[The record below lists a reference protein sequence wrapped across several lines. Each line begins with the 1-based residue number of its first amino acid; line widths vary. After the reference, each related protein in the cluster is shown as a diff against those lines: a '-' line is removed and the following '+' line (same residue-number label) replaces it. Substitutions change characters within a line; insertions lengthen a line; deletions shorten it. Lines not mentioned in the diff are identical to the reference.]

1 MKDRIELKIV
11 PFTGLKKGGNGGGDD
26 MLEARVAKLE
36 ANVEHIASDT
46 NEIKLNLRVTSSDVA
61 ELKTDT
67 ALSKRDIADI
77 KADTNSLKQDF
88 ITMNAQVSGLNSSI
102 NSFKTTIKV
111 SAWVISA
118 AVVVL
123 GAIAGPYLA
132 KIASILN
139 ELALKS

>member
-1 MKDRIELKIV
+1 
-11 PFTGLKKGGNGGGDD
+11 

-77 KADTNSLKQDF
+77 KFNTSSLKQDF
-88 ITMNAQVSGLNSSI
+88 ITMNGRVSDLETSI

-111 SAWVISA
+111 SVGVISA
-118 AVVVL
+118 AVVVFGIIPL
-123 GAIAGPYLA
+123 CQDSCHPLL
-132 KIASILN
+132 KI
-139 ELALKS
+139 